1 MKWGTYRGMIMQTY
15 RVMESDLK
23 SHQESGC
30 LQLSLLVTSTVLSAA
45 ALDTREAGLPIT
57 LTDNAHTESKMAEV

>member
-1 MKWGTYRGMIMQTY
+1 MGHLPRHDHADLSRI
-15 RVMESDLK
+15 ESDLK
-23 SHQESGC
+23 SHQKSGC